1 MLCSNASLQN
11 GCPDLDP
18 VHAAF
23 EAAANEASDSVQAAD
38 NEDRQAVV
46 DSTEHQSGQAQEDH
60 VEG

>member
-1 MLCSNASLQN
+1 MLCSNGSLQN

-18 VHAAF
+18 VHVVF

-38 NEDRQAVV
+38 KEDRQAVV
-46 DSTEHQSGQAQEDH
+46 DSTEHQSGQGQEDQ